1 MIYLTSFN
9 YMNRTGNVVVNT
21 STIYDEEA
29 FNIIKDVFKSGL
41 CVSPYINLK
50 EGNSKEE
57 IQIKTICG
65 TTIDGI
71 LLNEGIPTI
80 PLYGGL
86 VKIRDYVPTKFT
98 ELISYKKTSVTPL
111 DAFVAPGMT
120 SVLDVINTGNG
131 TIPANFRLIPSVG
144 RERALNIINW
154 MVKL

>member
-1 MIYLTSFN
+1 
-9 YMNRTGNVVVNT
+9 MNRTGNVVVNT

-71 LLNEGIPTI
+71 LLNGMPCDRVTKKIKKNENYVETETTKMIHEIYWVKQGGSNAIYEKLVEAFIQGMISKEGYI
-80 PLYGGL
+80 YSRSGN
-86 VKIRDYVPTKFT
+86 VNKI
-98 ELISYKKTSVTPL
+98 YKK
-111 DAFVAPGMT
+111 
-120 SVLDVINTGNG
+120 N
-131 TIPANFRLIPSVG
+131 PS
-144 RERALNIINW
+144 E
-154 MVKL
+154 